1 MIECIISLN
10 SAMKRKLPFDHD
22 FMDEVGKGIYDLTPE
37 QIVPILNR
45 YIETRTEDDK
55 YILTM
60 CHMWLVRDLVCRF
73 RAHFAETIPMTDDL
87 VSVGIEAVADK
98 LEKKLRP
105 MSQQNFFEELQSF
118 IHNRMRDYIN
128 NNRSAF
134 GASTRTN
141 RYRQEAGEPLEYNV
155 ASEVNDELMGGEV
168 NDPFLV
174 DVLDSIEALTE
185 VDAEEMRD
193 LVIKFLKQNHNISE
207 EELTD
212 EERSSLEKLTQL
224 VRNAGV

>member
-1 MIECIISLN
+1 M
-10 SAMKRKLPFDHD
+10 
-22 FMDEVGKGIYDLTPE
+22 
-37 QIVPILNR
+37 
-45 YIETRTEDDK
+45 
-55 YILTM
+55 
-60 CHMWLVRDLVCRF
+60 
-73 RAHFAETIPMTDDL
+73 
-87 VSVGIEAVADK
+87 
-98 LEKKLRP
+98 
-105 MSQQNFFEELQSF
+105 
-118 IHNRMRDYIN
+118 
-128 NNRSAF
+128 
-134 GASTRTN
+134 
-141 RYRQEAGEPLEYNV
+141 EYNV